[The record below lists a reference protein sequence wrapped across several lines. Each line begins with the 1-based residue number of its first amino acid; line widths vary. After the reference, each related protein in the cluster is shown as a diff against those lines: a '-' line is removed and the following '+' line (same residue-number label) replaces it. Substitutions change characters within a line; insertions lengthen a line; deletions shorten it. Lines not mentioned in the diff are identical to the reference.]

1 MFAKYRLSKDAYE
14 SILDALHI
22 RRGKK
27 IIKYATMKDVINYI
41 NLNFGLRYKITSLVI
56 SG

>member
-22 RRGKK
+22 RGKK
-27 IIKYATMKDVINYI
+27 AIKYATMKDIINYI